1 MTALVE
7 SRDRS
12 SDGILLGGATSFAGR
27 RWRLRSADPRLAA
40 LLAQRHGLDETV
52 ATFLAGRGVGVDD
65 APRFLAPKLQHWLP
79 DPFVL
84 ADMETA
90 VDRLAR
96 AVENGETIA
105 IFGDY
110 DVDGTC
116 SAALLVDFLRAVGAS
131 VVTYVPNRMTEGYG
145 PNERALDRLA
155 EQGVRLVV
163 TVDCGTTAHA
173 PLAHAR
179 DRGIDVIVLDHH
191 KVENAL
197 PPAVAVVNPNRPDD
211 RSGLGHLCAAGVA
224 FATLVALRRRL
235 RESRAAA
242 SSAPDLMA
250 GLDLVALA
258 TVCDMAPL
266 VGLNR
271 AFVAQGLKVLARR
284 TRPGLAALADVAGLK
299 TAPEAWHLGFLLGP
313 RINAAGRVA
322 DAEIGLRLLTTRDE
336 TRARSLAA
344 RLDALNRERQALEQ
358 AVTEAAAAA
367 IARRI
372 ARGEQPAAWVV
383 GGRDWHPGVVGIAAQ
398 RLVQRFARPVVVL
411 SLDADGQASG
421 SARSIAGVD
430 IGQAVIAAHAEGLIE
445 KGGGHPMAAG
455 MTLKADRLPALEAF
469 LDARLAADLARA
481 TARQELAVDGCLAL
495 AGVRVELAD
504 ALARAGPYGIGH
516 PAPRFLLPAVRVVK
530 AEAVGNGHVRL
541 VVTDE
546 GGGRGLAIAFR
557 AAGDP
562 LGAAL
567 LSAHGD
573 RIHLVGQI
581 KRNEWQGRVRVDIVI
596 EDAAPAHLPL
606 AILSPASQ
614 DAAIG
619 ARMRSGA

>member
-1 MTALVE
+1 MTALVGNQ
-7 SRDRS
+7 DRS
-12 SDGILLGGATSFAGR
+12 SDGILLGGAKSFAGR
-27 RWRLRSADPRLAA
+27 RWRLRRADPRLAA
-40 LLAQRHGLDETV
+40 LLTQRHGLDEAV

-65 APRFLAPKLQHWLP
+65 VPRFLAPKLQHWLP

-84 ADMETA
+84 ADMKTA
-90 VDRLAR
+90 VKRLAH
-96 AVENGETIA
+96 AIANGETIA
-105 IFGDY
+105 VFGDY

-116 SAALLVDFLRAVGAS
+116 SAALLVDFLGAVGGAS

-179 DRGIDVIVLDHH
+179 DRGLDVIVLDHH
-191 KVENAL
+191 KVEEAL
-197 PPAVAVVNPNRPDD
+197 PPAVAVVNPNRADD
-211 RSGLGHLCAAGVA
+211 RSGLGHLCAAGVV
-224 FATLVALRRRL
+224 FLTLVALRRHL
-235 RESRAAA
+235 RESRAGT
-242 SSAPDLMA
+242 SVEPDLMA

-284 TRPGLAALADVAGLK
+284 TRPGLTALADVAGLK
-299 TAPEAWHLGFLLGP
+299 TTPEAWHLGFLLGP

-322 DAEIGLRLLTTRDE
+322 DAGIGLRLLTTRDE
-336 TRARSLAA
+336 VQARSLAA

-358 AVTEAAAAA
+358 EVTEAAAAA
-367 IARRI
+367 INRRI
-372 ARGEQPAAWVV
+372 ARGEEPAAWVI

-411 SLDADGQASG
+411 SLDEDGGAAG

-455 MTLKADRLPALEAF
+455 MTLRADGLSALEAF

-481 TARQELAVDGCLAL
+481 VARQELAIDGCLAL
-495 AGVRVELAD
+495 SGVRVELAD
-504 ALARAGPYGIGH
+504 VLAQAGPYGIGH

-530 AEAVGNGHVRL
+530 TEEVGNGHVRL

-567 LSAHGD
+567 LSAHGE
-573 RIHLVGQI
+573 RVHLVGQI

-606 AILSPASQ
+606 EAASPISQ
-614 DAAIG
+614 ETALG
-619 ARMRSGA
+619 A

>member
-1 MTALVE
+1 MTALVA

-12 SDGILLGGATSFAGR
+12 SDGILLGGADSFAGR
-27 RWRLRSADPRLAA
+27 RWRLRAVDPRLAA
-40 LLAQRHGLDETV
+40 LLAQRHGLDEAV
-52 ATFLAGRGVGVDD
+52 ATFLAGRGIDVDD
-65 APRFLAPKLQHWLP
+65 VPRFLAPKLQHWLS
-79 DPFVL
+79 DPFTL
-84 ADMETA
+84 ADMDA
-90 VDRLAR
+90 AIDRLAG
-96 AVENGETIA
+96 AIANGETIA

-110 DVDGTC
+110 DVDGTA
-116 SAALLVDFLRAVGAS
+116 SAALLVDFLRTVGAN

-145 PNERALDRLA
+145 PNEQALDRLA
-155 EQGVRLVV
+155 EQGAKLVI

-173 PLAHAR
+173 PLTHAR
-179 DRGIDVIVLDHH
+179 ERGLDVIVLDHH
-191 KVENAL
+191 KVEEAL

-211 RSGLGHLCAAGVA
+211 RSGLGHLCAAGVV
-224 FATLVALRRRL
+224 FVTLVALRRRL
-235 RESRAAA
+235 REWRALAGPE
-242 SSAPDLMA
+242 PDLMA

-284 TRPGLAALADVAGLK
+284 IRPGLAALADVAGLK

-322 DAEIGLRLLTTRDE
+322 DAEIGLQLLTTRD
-336 TRARSLAA
+336 AAQACSLAA

-358 AVTEAAAAA
+358 AVTEAAAAM
-367 IARRI
+367 ITRRI
-372 ARGEQPAAWVV
+372 AQGAEPAAWVV

-411 SLDADGQASG
+411 SLDETGQAAG

-430 IGQAVIAAHAEGLIE
+430 IGQAVIAAHAAGLIE

-455 MTLKADRLPALEAF
+455 MTLKADRISELEAF
-469 LDARLAADLARA
+469 LDARLAADLAQA
-481 TARQELAVDGCLAL
+481 AARRELAVDASLAL
-495 AGVRVELAD
+495 SGVRVELAE
-504 ALARAGPYGIGH
+504 ALAQAGPYGIGH

-530 AEAVGNGHVRL
+530 AEEVGNGHVRL
-541 VVTDE
+541 IVTDE

-567 LSAHGD
+567 LSAQGE
-573 RIHLVGQI
+573 RLHLVGQI

-606 AILSPASQ
+606 AVPSSGSQ
-614 DAAIG
+614 GMVIDA
-619 ARMRSGA
+619 